1 MADTTTG
8 CLKTKDGSTIKVVPL
23 SNVQKRLR
31 VEGDVKVLPDEI
43 VDITNQRRG
52 SYKKPRLPTP
62 PLKEVIYSLPSQPVV
77 SQPSSSTAFSAP
89 STSFVLIDPASLRQ
103 QDLPLNN
110 LVYRSVQPMVTLPQ
124 SSVQTPMQSQQV
136 PMQVCLLSFNFFH
149 SETNIR
155 GQELTNSTAFWSFD
169 YNTVFRENHNIK

>member
-1 MADTTTG
+1 MTFNWIFYCWLFQVVGETNIA

-62 PLKEVIYSLPSQPVV
+62 PLKEVFFSLPSQPVV
-77 SQPSSSTAFSAP
+77 SQPSSSTAFTAP
-89 STSFVLIDPASLRQ
+89 STSFVLIDPTSLRQ

-124 SSVQTPMQSQQV
+124 ASVQTPMQSQQV
-136 PMQVCLLSFNFFH
+136 PMQVCLLLLPLHIFH
-149 SETNIR
+149 SHLSYKLILSDR
-155 GQELTNSTAFWSFD
+155 S
-169 YNTVFRENHNIK
+169 